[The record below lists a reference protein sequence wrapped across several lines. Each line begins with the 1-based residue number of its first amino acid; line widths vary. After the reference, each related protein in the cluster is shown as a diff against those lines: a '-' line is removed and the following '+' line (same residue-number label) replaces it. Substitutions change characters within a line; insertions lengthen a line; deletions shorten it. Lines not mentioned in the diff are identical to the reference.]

1 MERSQTD
8 TPNLQT
14 DCRYLLRWFCGTLL
28 GICGAGGCLAC
39 LIGGVFADKNSD
51 GWWSAETLQCFLS
64 GGGLALIAGVPACVL
79 GCLCLHARS
88 SLPGEA
94 SASERQAWSL
104 ICGGGAGAVSLLPFG
119 LPAGMI
125 VAALLGAVGG
135 FSGCCVLDLLVES
148 RPNPGSP
155 R

>member
-1 MERSQTD
+1 
-8 TPNLQT
+8 
-14 DCRYLLRWFCGTLL
+14 
-28 GICGAGGCLAC
+28 
-39 LIGGVFADKNSD
+39 
-51 GWWSAETLQCFLS
+51 
-64 GGGLALIAGVPACVL
+64 GVPACVL

-88 SLPGEA
+88 SLPGEP

-135 FSGCCVLDLLVES
+135 FSGCCVLDLLIES